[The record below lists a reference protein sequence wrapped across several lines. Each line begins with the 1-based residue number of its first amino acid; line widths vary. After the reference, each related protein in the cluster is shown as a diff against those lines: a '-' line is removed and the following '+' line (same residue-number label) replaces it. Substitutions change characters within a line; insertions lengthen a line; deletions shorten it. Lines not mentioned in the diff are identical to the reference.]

1 MTFSV
6 GCYVTFFY
14 LFPVYTVRCDA
25 TDRGRGEGGGC
36 SSSLVTMKF
45 ICSTFLYAGNDQ
57 GVPIAACFQVQNI
70 VSFILLSAMIMF
82 SWVVRVK
89 VCSVLLSSLTSAS
102 FWP

>member
-1 MTFSV
+1 MLL
-6 GCYVTFFY
+6 FF
-14 LFPVYTVRCDA
+14 FNFQF
-25 TDRGRGEGGGC
+25 
-36 SSSLVTMKF
+36 M
-45 ICSTFLYAGNDQ
+45 LYAGNDQ

-70 VSFILLSAMIMF
+70 VSFILLSGMIMF